1 MIEVRHLQHRYP
13 CGRMALQDV
22 TFRVEAGE
30 RIALLGS
37 NGAGKS
43 TLFLRLAG
51 VFVGKP
57 GEVLVQ
63 HLDPAKPAERR
74 QLANHVGLVFQN
86 PDDQLIA
93 PTVLEDVAFGL
104 LNQGMSKADALAK
117 ATATL
122 EEFGLSHL
130 AEVSPQRLSGGEKRR
145 AALAGVAVMQP
156 SILLLD
162 EPTMFLDHPG
172 RKELTER
179 LKNWCGTM
187 VIASHDLNWVIDLCP
202 RTMLLDA
209 GKLVAD
215 GRTAELLRDVKLL
228 SDHGLEVPQRLLGG

>member
-13 CGRMALQDV
+13 CGRMALHDV
-22 TFRVEAGE
+22 SFRVDAGE
-30 RIALLGS
+30 RIALLGP

-51 VFVGKP
+51 VFVGKS
-57 GEVLVQ
+57 GEVSIQ
-63 HLDPAKPAERR
+63 NLDPAKPAERR
-74 QLANHVGLVFQN
+74 QMANHVGLVFQN

-104 LNQGMSKADALAK
+104 LNQGMTKSEAHSKATEALV
-117 ATATL
+117 
-122 EEFGLSHL
+122 EFGLSQL
-130 AEVSPQRLSGGEKRR
+130 ADKSPQRLSGGEKRR

-162 EPTMFLDHPG
+162 EPTMFLDHRG
-172 RKELTER
+172 RCELTER
-179 LKNWCGTM
+179 LKNWSGTL
-187 VIASHDLNWVIDLCP
+187 VIATHDLEWVIDLCP

-215 GRTAELLRDVKLL
+215 GPTMELIRDEKLL
-228 SDHGLEVPQRLLGG
+228 IDHGLDLPQRLRGS